1 MRETRG
7 ATEGID
13 EIDHYLKVVYE
24 KTACLIAASG
34 RFGATF
40 SGADAEQTERLSR
53 LGGIVGTAFQIS
65 DDIIDIESDA
75 EESGKLPGTD
85 LREGV
90 HTLPV
95 LYALRETGAQADRL
109 RDLLAG
115 EMTDAAVAEALTLLR
130 ASSGIRMAKQMVRS
144 YAERARTELALL
156 PDGPGRR
163 ALASLVD
170 YTVNR
175 HG

>member
-1 MRETRG
+1 M
-7 ATEGID
+7 
-13 EIDHYLKVVYE
+13 
-24 KTACLIAASG
+24 
-34 RFGATF
+34 
-40 SGADAEQTERLSR
+40 
-53 LGGIVGTAFQIS
+53 
-65 DDIIDIESDA
+65 
-75 EESGKLPGTD
+75 
-85 LREGV
+85 
-90 HTLPV
+90 
-95 LYALRETGAQADRL
+95 